1 MIFYYVMSQKMMDF
15 CMCVFVPRPGILMRQ
30 LKFQNEKISIQ
41 ESIGIGKRR
50 IKNGVIIGIYEKKS
64 KLSISL
70 KLFHHTSKRRQER
83 LETRE

>member
-1 MIFYYVMSQKMMDF
+1 MKK
-15 CMCVFVPRPGILMRQ
+15 L
-30 LKFQNEKISIQ
+30 SIQ
-41 ESIGIGKRR
+41 ESIGNGKRR

>member
-30 LKFQNEKISIQ
+30 LKFQNEKIKYS
-41 ESIGIGKRR
+41 R
-50 IKNGVIIGIYEKKS
+50 INWNRKEENKEWGNYWNHEKKS